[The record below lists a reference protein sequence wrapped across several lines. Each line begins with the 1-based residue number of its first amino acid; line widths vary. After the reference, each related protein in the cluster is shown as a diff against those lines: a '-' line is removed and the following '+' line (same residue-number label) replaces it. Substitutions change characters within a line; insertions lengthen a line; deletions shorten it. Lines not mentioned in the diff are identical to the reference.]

1 MHYKLNNKIII
12 TLIFNNMKKIT
23 SLILA
28 SIISATTTFAADFDK
43 VVMVG
48 SYASYEELQA
58 NGDDDEKAAAEWF
71 NNYGGKYVS
80 TAEIADGTADLSKY
94 QAIWIAIDRVTT
106 DINTFRSEC
115 LGGEKG
121 FLNETVKSA
130 ITNFYKNGGN
140 LLLTNHACILLKD
153 FGRIDRDPENVTFAE
168 GVDNQDVIDVNVVF
182 GTWNAE
188 AQAFDYSN
196 DPLYNGITIESV
208 YRPEAEGGREYKV
221 FHMTGPGWKEDHN
234 CFWHFDNAYD
244 GPATG
249 NDDPNHYKELYNLWQ
264 VTPLGMWPHIKD
276 YYGGAIAR
284 WDANDTYKGKCI
296 TIGIACYEWNQNNT
310 KNPYQENIERLTYN
324 ALNELAPDGT
334 GAAVETIAD
343 DEIVSTTYYTLQGIE
358 VKNPSQNGL
367 YIRKQ
372 TTKEGKA
379 IVDKVML
386 DAQN

>member
-12 TLIFNNMKKIT
+12 TLIFNRMKKIT

-28 SIISATTTFAADFDK
+28 SIVSAAATHAADFDK
-43 VVMVG
+43 IAMVG
-48 SYASYEELQA
+48 SYASYEELLSA
-58 NGDDDEKAAAEWF
+58 GDDDEIAAAQWF
-71 NNYGGKYVS
+71 NNYEGTYIS
-80 TAEIADGTADLSKY
+80 TAEIADGTADLSQYK
-94 QAIWIAIDRVTT
+94 ALWIAIDRVTT

-153 FGRIDRDPENVTFAE
+153 FGRIDRDPENVTFAK
-168 GVDNQDVIDVNVVF
+168 GVDNQDVIDVNVVL
-182 GTWNAE
+182 GTWAD
-188 AQAFDYSN
+188 APQTYDHSG
-196 DPLYNGITIESV
+196 DPLYEGITMETAQ
-208 YRPEAEGGREYKV
+208 RPNGKEYKI

-234 CFWHFDNAYD
+234 CFWHFDDAYD

-249 NDDPNHYKELYNLWQ
+249 NGDPNHYKELYNLWQ
-264 VTPLGMWPHIKD
+264 VTPLGMWPHIED

-310 KNPYQENIERLTYN
+310 KNPYQGNIERLTYN

>member
-12 TLIFNNMKKIT
+12 TLIFNRMKKIT

-28 SIISATTTFAADFDK
+28 SIISATTTYAADFDK

-80 TAEIADGTADLSKY
+80 TAEIADGTADLSNY

-121 FLNETVKSA
+121 FLNETVKTA

-168 GVDNQDVIDVNVVF
+168 GGDNKDVIDVNVVL
-182 GTWNAE
+182 GTWAD
-188 AQAFDYSN
+188 APQTYDHSG
-196 DPLYNGITIESV
+196 DPLYEGITMETAQ
-208 YRPEAEGGREYKV
+208 RPNGKEYKI

-234 CFWHFDNAYD
+234 CFWHFDDAYD

-249 NDDPNHYKELYNLWQ
+249 NTDPNHYKELYNLWQ
-264 VTPLGMWPHIKD
+264 VTPLGMWPHIED

-310 KNPYQENIERLTYN
+310 KNQYQGNIELLTYN
-324 ALNELAPDGT
+324 ALNEIAPDGT

>member
-1 MHYKLNNKIII
+1 
-12 TLIFNNMKKIT
+12 MKKIT

-28 SIISATTTFAADFDK
+28 SIVSAAATHAADFDK
-43 VVMVG
+43 IAMVG
-48 SYASYEELQA
+48 SYASYEELLSA
-58 NGDDDEKAAAEWF
+58 GDDDEIAAAQWF
-71 NNYGGKYVS
+71 NNYEGTYIS
-80 TAEIADGTADLSKY
+80 TAEIADGTADLSQYK
-94 QAIWIAIDRVTT
+94 ALWIAIDRVTT

-130 ITNFYKNGGN
+130 IINFYKNGGN

-168 GVDNQDVIDVNVVF
+168 GVDNQDVIDVNVVL
-182 GTWNAE
+182 GTWAD
-188 AQAFDYSN
+188 APQTYDHSG
-196 DPLYNGITIESV
+196 DPLYEGITMETAQ
-208 YRPEAEGGREYKV
+208 RPNGKEYKI

-234 CFWHFDNAYD
+234 CFWHFDDAYD

-249 NDDPNHYKELYNLWQ
+249 NGDPNHYKELYNLWQ
-264 VTPLGMWPHIKD
+264 VTPLGMWPHIED

-310 KNPYQENIERLTYN
+310 KNPYQGNIERLTYN

-386 DAQN
+386 DAQH